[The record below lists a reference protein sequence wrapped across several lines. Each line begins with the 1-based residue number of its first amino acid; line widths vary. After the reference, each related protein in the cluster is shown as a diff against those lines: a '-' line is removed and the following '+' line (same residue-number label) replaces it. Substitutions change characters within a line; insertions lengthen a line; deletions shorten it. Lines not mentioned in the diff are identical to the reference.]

1 MLDLP
6 DYTLAGFTILK
17 LLDHMN
23 NLIGPN
29 WHVTPVLSVIF
40 SVLQASSPTCF
51 DFVWKIFLHL
61 PETGKSYSILL
72 KYISLVIKDKFD
84 SGIGNVFV

>member
-6 DYTLAGFTILK
+6 DYNLAGLTIFK
-17 LLDHMN
+17 VLDHMN

-29 WHVTPVLSVIF
+29 WHVTPVSSFSASFKLARQLASILCGKSSFIF
-40 SVLQASSPTCF
+40 
-51 DFVWKIFLHL
+51 

-72 KYISLVIKDKFD
+72 KYISLIIKDKFD